1 MISFS
6 EYQNSVPRVLFSV
19 GRSIMETLQIESQH
33 FLGLPKNVP
42 PTKAIMPGIY
52 HDPETDGYVH
62 YKNDGT
68 TLKLKSLDSAEMF
81 AETLKRSHNKT
92 LQALD
97 KKLTSHYADATTS
110 PMYIKHLDQYSTD
123 SSKIN
128 HALLHASPLTDEQSH
143 HVMTL
148 DDIVSHTRTPDDMVL
163 YSGVSRS
170 HGNEMLRKDVV
181 HHPSFISTSLT
192 VNKAMDFASR
202 GNGDLVEI
210 HVPAN
215 HKGVYIDHVSD
226 YSEREFLLPRGL
238 NFRIHKDKEKV
249 LITPSRQFRVHHATI
264 ET

>member
-6 EYQNSVPRVLFSV
+6 EYKDSIPRVFFSV
-19 GRSIMETLQIESQH
+19 GRSIMEGLQIESQH
-33 FLGLPKNVP
+33 FLGLEKHIP

-52 HDPETDGYVH
+52 HDPESDGYVH
-62 YKNDGT
+62 YKNDGSK
-68 TLKLKSLDSAEMF
+68 LKLKSLESAEMF
-81 AETLKRSHNKT
+81 AETLKRSHNKN

-97 KKLTSHYADATTS
+97 KKLVTHYADVTS
-110 PMYIKHLDQYSTD
+110 NPMYAKHIEQYSSD

-128 HALLHASPLTDEQSH
+128 HALLHSQSLTNEQSH

-148 DDIVSHTRTPDDMVL
+148 DDVVQHTRTPDDMVL
-163 YSGVSRS
+163 YSGVSRT
-170 HGNEMLRKDVV
+170 HANELMRKDVV

-210 HVPAN
+210 HLPGN
-215 HKGVYIDHVSD
+215 HNGVYIDHVSD
-226 YSEREFLLPRGL
+226 YAEREFLLPRGL
-238 NFRIHKDKEKV
+238 NLRIHKDKEKV
-249 LITPSRQFRVHHATI
+249 LITPTKKFRVHHATI